1 MPDPEITP
9 HERSLR
15 KVFWSGRELAV
26 HVARLSVL
34 FEDLRLESTAARYT
48 EPIPQVDTTTK
59 NYRYWYFL
67 RRMLVTLDEFASAF
81 HQINANEEWK
91 RIRKGFEPDTEK
103 RWDAAVKYFS
113 ANRAK
118 WNDLRDSIGGHL
130 KEKAVAYAVD
140 QFRPDATGTV
150 EIVVH
155 REEQTAGI
163 RLLYAEEIV
172 AISLH
177 QALGPG
183 EHTDEQVRAFVSELF
198 KLLMT
203 AVNEAVKAV
212 HVISAVYI
220 VDRFRS

>member
-9 HERSLR
+9 HERNLR

-26 HVARLSVL
+26 RVARLSVL
-34 FEDLRLESTAARYT
+34 FEDLRLESTAARFT
-48 EPIPQVDTTTK
+48 DPIPQIDTTTK

-81 HQINANEEWK
+81 HQINANDEWK
-91 RIRKGFEPDTEK
+91 RIRKGFDTEMEK

-113 ANRAK
+113 TNRPK

-172 AISLH
+172 AIALH
-177 QALGPG
+177 QAMGHG
-183 EHTDEQVRAFVSELF
+183 DHTDEQVRAYMNELF
-198 KLLMT
+198 TLLLT
-203 AVNEAVKAV
+203 AEGEAVKAV
-212 HVISAVYI
+212 HVIAAVYI
-220 VDRFRS
+220 VNRFKS

>member
-9 HERSLR
+9 HERNLR
-15 KVFWSGRELAV
+15 RVFWSGRELAV

-34 FEDLRLESTAARYT
+34 FEDLRLESTAARHT
-48 EPIPQVDTTTK
+48 KPIPQIDTTSK
-59 NYRYWYFL
+59 NYRYFYFL
-67 RRMLVTLDEFASAF
+67 RRMLVTLDEFASAIP
-81 HQINANEEWK
+81 QINANDEWK
-91 RIRKGFEPDTEK
+91 RIRKGFEPDAEQ
-103 RWDAAVKYFS
+103 RWDRAVKYF
-113 ANRAK
+113 ATNRPK

-130 KEKAVAYAVD
+130 KEKAIAYAVD
-140 QFRPDATGTV
+140 HLRPESTGTV

-172 AISLH
+172 AIAMH

-183 EHTDEQVRAFVSELF
+183 DHTEDQVRAYVNELF
-198 KLLMT
+198 TLMMT

-220 VDRFRS
+220 VDRFRP